1 MALILHQNKL
11 DKKGKI
17 YCKKENQII
26 EPSYTK
32 CMKCNLY
39 EGMLQGNGVIC
50 KWNDDD
56 YSMSDG
62 AIAISDPME
71 EYYRMNQDAFAMAD
85 FLKMSVDMS
94 ELRDEL
100 ELADGLEILDKLEAI
115 GEKTVSLAA
124 GDMLISRVII
134 QRTEDTQK
142 EAAVIVTQCVFEGME
157 EYAVLKS
164 VKFREKEYIIKGDHR
179 ENIIF

>member
-56 YSMSDG
+56 YNMSEG
-62 AIAISDPME
+62 SVLISAPKE
-71 EYYRMNQDAFAMAD
+71 EYYRMNHIEFATAD
-85 FLKMSVDMS
+85 FLKMTVDMD

-124 GDMLISRVII
+124 GDMLLSRAVI
-134 QRTEDTQK
+134 QRKEDTQK
-142 EAAVIVTQCVFEGME
+142 EVAVIVTECVFEGME

-164 VKFREKEYIIKGDHR
+164 VKFREKEYIIKGDDKK
-179 ENIIF
+179 NIIF